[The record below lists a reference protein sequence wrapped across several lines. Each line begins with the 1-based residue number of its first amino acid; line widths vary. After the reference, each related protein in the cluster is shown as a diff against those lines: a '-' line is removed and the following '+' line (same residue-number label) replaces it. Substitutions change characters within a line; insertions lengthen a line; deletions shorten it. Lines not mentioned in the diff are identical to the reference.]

1 LNSMKRIQHF
11 SLHTTLLCHFQTL
24 NRQLLEGLT
33 RHIDDETTRKTHLFF
48 GRYENIYI
56 SRDQIPQIDDIL
68 GSVIEAA
75 AKILKR
81 PSNELKA
88 GLWFNVMNPGDKTT
102 LHKHDDDD
110 ELLSAVYY
118 VKVPDNSGTL
128 VIGKEPAFTRLTPQE
143 GLLALFP
150 PNMPHEVTEN
160 LSSESRI
167 SLGINIGPLRPE
179 A

>member
-1 LNSMKRIQHF
+1 MNRLQHF
-11 SLHTTLLCHFQTL
+11 SLHTTQLGHFQKL
-24 NRQLLEGLT
+24 NQQLLEGLN
-33 RHIDDETTRKTHLFF
+33 RHIDDKNTRKTHLFF

-56 SRDQIPQIDDIL
+56 SSDQVPQISEIL
-68 GSVIEAA
+68 NSVIKIA

-81 PSNELKA
+81 PSCELKA

-118 VKVPDNSGTL
+118 IKVPSNSGSL
-128 VIGKEPAFTRLTPQE
+128 ILGKEPAYTKLTPQE
-143 GLLALFP
+143 GLLAFFP

-160 LSSESRI
+160 LSQECRI
-167 SLGINIGPLRPE
+167 SLGINIGPLLPE
-179 A
+179 E

>member
-1 LNSMKRIQHF
+1 MKRIQHF
-11 SLHTTLLCHFQTL
+11 SLHTTLLSQFQTL
-24 NRQLLEGLT
+24 NHQLLEGLM
-33 RHIDDETTRKTHLFF
+33 RHIDDESTRKTHLFF

-56 SRDQIPQIDDIL
+56 SSEQIPEIDDIL
-68 GSVIEAA
+68 SFVIETAA
-75 AKILKR
+75 EILNR
-81 PSNELKA
+81 PANELKA

-118 VKVPDNSGTL
+118 IKVPNNSGTL

-167 SLGINIGPLRPE
+167 SLGINIGPLHSE
-179 A
+179 E